1 MKKPDH
7 TSKPTLTEAEW
18 ELMHR
23 LWEAHPCT
31 AGAIQERL
39 ADSRGWAYSTVK
51 TMLDRMVDKGILE
64 VRKEGKQH
72 LYSPAAAEEK
82 TRLAELKG
90 FLGRAFGG
98 SLTPALQLLADDED
112 GLDEDDVKAL
122 KTLIRSM
129 DHSAT
134 GQPKGQSPKTR
145 KGSK

>member
-1 MKKPDH
+1 MKKPGKNL
-7 TSKPTLTEAEW
+7 KPTLTEAEW
-18 ELMHR
+18 ELMHI
-23 LWEAHPCT
+23 LWDSHPCT
-31 AGAIQERL
+31 AGAIQAEL

-51 TMLDRMVDKGILE
+51 TMLDRMVEKGMLE

-98 SLTPALQLLADDED
+98 SLTPALQLLAEDED

-122 KTLIRSM
+122 KALIRKM
-129 DHSAT
+129 NNPAT
-134 GQPKGQSPKTR
+134 GQPQKQSPIKR